1 MNLKCYQLEINNL
14 VIEIL
19 TKNFSRRVLYHD
31 RRDYQNDIMEKVI
44 RQGLVH
50 DEKRGSLKA
59 WVYSIVRNHII
70 DQERK
75 YQKRKLYYT
84 DDLSYCESPD
94 DCTELREKEELEA
107 QFYLYDQL
115 IEQEPE
121 QNKKIMDLFY
131 FQHCSNKEVAK
142 ALSISENGLAM
153 ARNRIKK
160 RLKKVALVRYRKEYY
175 KQ

>member
-14 VIEIL
+14 VSEIL

-84 DDLSYCESPD
+84 DDLSYCESLD
-94 DCTELREKEELEA
+94 DGTELREKRNLKHN
-107 QFYLYDQL
+107 FICMTSLL
-115 IEQEPE
+115 SMSLS
-121 QNKKIMDLFY
+121 KI
-131 FQHCSNKEVAK
+131 
-142 ALSISENGLAM
+142 
-153 ARNRIKK
+153 K
-160 RLKKVALVRYRKEYY
+160 R
-175 KQ
+175 

>member
-19 TKNFSRRVLYHD
+19 TKNFSRRVLYND

-50 DEKRGSLKA
+50 DEKRGSIKA

-94 DCTELREKEELEA
+94 DGTELREKEELEA

-115 IEQEPE
+115 IEQEPA

-160 RLKKVALVRYRKEYY
+160 RLKKAALVGYRKE
-175 KQ
+175 K

>member
-14 VIEIL
+14 VSEIL

-94 DCTELREKEELEA
+94 DVTELREKEELEA

-115 IEQEPE
+115 IEQEPA
-121 QNKKIMDLFY
+121 QNKKIMELFY

-142 ALSISENGLAM
+142 ALSISESGLAM
-153 ARNRIKK
+153 TRNRIKK
-160 RLKKVALVRYRKEYY
+160 RLKKVALVGYRKEYY

>member
-14 VIEIL
+14 VSEIL

-84 DDLSYCESPD
+84 DDLSYFESPD
-94 DCTELREKEELEA
+94 DGTELREKEELEA

-115 IEQEPE
+115 IEQESE

-131 FQHCSNKEVAK
+131 FQHFSNKEVAQE
-142 ALSISENGLAM
+142 LLINENGLAM

>member
-1 MNLKCYQLEINNL
+1 MNFKCYQLEINNL
-14 VIEIL
+14 VHEIL
-19 TKNFSRRVLYHD
+19 TNNFSRRVLYHD

-44 RQGLVH
+44 RQRLIH

-75 YQKRKLYYT
+75 HQKRKLNYT
-84 DDLSYCESPD
+84 DDLSYYESPD
-94 DCTELREKEELEA
+94 DGTELREKEELEE

-115 IEQEPE
+115 IEQEPA

-153 ARNRIKK
+153 TRNRIKK
-160 RLKKVALVRYRKEYY
+160 RLKKNAINGYLKQKY
-175 KQ
+175 KK

>member
-14 VIEIL
+14 VSEIL

-44 RQGLVH
+44 RQGSVH
-50 DEKRGSLKA
+50 DERRGCLRA

-75 YQKRKLYYT
+75 YQKGKLDYT
-84 DDLSYCESPD
+84 DKLSNYESPD
-94 DCTELREKEELEA
+94 DGTELREKEELEA

-115 IEQEPE
+115 IEQETE

-142 ALSISENGLAM
+142 ELSISENGLAM
-153 ARNRIKK
+153 TRNRIKK
-160 RLKKVALVRYRKEYY
+160 RLKKSALICYRKEYY

>member
-14 VIEIL
+14 VSEIL

-44 RQGLVH
+44 RQSLVH

-70 DQERK
+70 YQERK

-84 DDLSYCESPD
+84 DDLSYFESPD
-94 DCTELREKEELEA
+94 DGTELREKEELEA

-115 IEQEPE
+115 IEQEPA

-160 RLKKVALVRYRKEYY
+160 RLKKAALVGYRKE
-175 KQ
+175 K

>member
-14 VIEIL
+14 VSEIL

-31 RRDYQNDIMEKVI
+31 RRDYQNDIMEKII
-44 RQGLVH
+44 RQRLVH

-75 YQKRKLYYT
+75 YQKRKLNYT
-84 DDLSYCESPD
+84 DDLSYFESPD
-94 DCTELREKEELEA
+94 DGTELREKEELEA

-115 IEQEPE
+115 IEQEPA

-142 ALSISENGLAM
+142 ALSISESGLAM
-153 ARNRIKK
+153 TRNRIKK
-160 RLKKVALVRYRKEYY
+160 RLKKVALNSYRKEKF

>member
-19 TKNFSRRVLYHD
+19 TKNFSRRVLYND

-50 DEKRGSLKA
+50 DEKRGSIKA

-94 DCTELREKEELEA
+94 DGAELREKEELEA

-115 IEQEPE
+115 IEQEPA

-160 RLKKVALVRYRKEYY
+160 RLKKVALVGYRKE
-175 KQ
+175 K

>member
-14 VIEIL
+14 VSEIL

-84 DDLSYCESPD
+84 DDFSYCESPD

-115 IEQEPE
+115 IEQESE
-121 QNKKIMDLFY
+121 KNKKIMDLFY

-142 ALSISENGLAM
+142 ALSIRENGLAM
-153 ARNRIKK
+153 TRKRIKIRLIK
-160 RLKKVALVRYRKEYY
+160 RSLNGYLKMYY

>member
-14 VIEIL
+14 VSEIL

-94 DCTELREKEELEA
+94 DGTELREKEELEA

-115 IEQEPE
+115 IEQEPA

-153 ARNRIKK
+153 TRNRIKK
-160 RLKKVALVRYRKEYY
+160 RLKKVALVGYRKEYY

>member
-14 VIEIL
+14 VSEIL
-19 TKNFSRRVLYHD
+19 TKNFSRRVLFHD

-50 DEKRGSLKA
+50 DERKGCLRA

-84 DDLSYCESPD
+84 DKLSHYESPD
-94 DCTELREKEELEA
+94 DGTELLEKEELEA

-115 IEQEPE
+115 IEQETE

-142 ALSISENGLAM
+142 ALSISESGLAM

-160 RLKKVALVRYRKEYY
+160 RLKKNAINGYLKQKY

>member
-14 VIEIL
+14 VSEIL

-75 YQKRKLYYT
+75 YQKGSFIIRMTLVIANLLMMV
-84 DDLSYCESPD
+84 LSS
-94 DCTELREKEELEA
+94 EKR
-107 QFYLYDQL
+107 
-115 IEQEPE
+115 
-121 QNKKIMDLFY
+121 
-131 FQHCSNKEVAK
+131 
-142 ALSISENGLAM
+142 GT
-153 ARNRIKK
+153 
-160 RLKKVALVRYRKEYY
+160 
-175 KQ
+175 

>member
-14 VIEIL
+14 VSEIL

-44 RQGLVH
+44 RQSLVH

-75 YQKRKLYYT
+75 YQKRKLNYT
-84 DDLSYCESPD
+84 DDLSYFESPD
-94 DCTELREKEELEA
+94 DGTELREKEELEA

-115 IEQEPE
+115 IEQEPA

-160 RLKKVALVRYRKEYY
+160 RLKKVALVGYRKE
-175 KQ
+175 K